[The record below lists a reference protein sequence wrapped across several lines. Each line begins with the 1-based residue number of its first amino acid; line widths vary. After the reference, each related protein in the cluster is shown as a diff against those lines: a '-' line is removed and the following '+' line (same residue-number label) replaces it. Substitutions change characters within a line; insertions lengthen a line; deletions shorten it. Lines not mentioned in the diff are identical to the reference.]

1 MANEVV
7 VESATALWHPS
18 RVRLDID
25 SLRTLQAIVESGSF
39 TAAAA
44 RLHLTQSAVSWKI
57 KRLEERLG
65 HALLVRD
72 GKSVELTEMGREL
85 LLHADKI
92 LAAHDEAIA
101 ALELRE
107 LTGTVRLGCNDEP
120 DLARFA
126 DIIRGF
132 RLEHPLVRVHTRI
145 ALSSVVAGWLRARE
159 LDLALLQVMADD
171 VKDEDVVIR
180 RSTLDWFASP
190 DLVLGEDGTI
200 PMVTFGSRGS
210 YRQIAERAL
219 RDVGLDYFIA
229 VECESSAGVIAAVE
243 AGLGVTVLN
252 TDHPVAANTT
262 ARNHAIEL
270 PRRLPEVCF
279 VARRSKRT
287 RDPAVRA
294 LQAALV
300 AGFSSPAS
308 NGV

>member
-107 LTGTVRLGCNDEP
+107 LTGTVRLDGVLLCETNSPAFQGRDNCGSVYRNPEGTAGG
-120 DLARFA
+120 LNEYTYVNASTY
-126 DIIRGF
+126 
-132 RLEHPLVRVHTRI
+132 LEF
-145 ALSSVVAGWLRARE
+145 S
-159 LDLALLQVMADD
+159 
-171 VKDEDVVIR
+171 
-180 RSTLDWFASP
+180 
-190 DLVLGEDGTI
+190 
-200 PMVTFGSRGS
+200 
-210 YRQIAERAL
+210 
-219 RDVGLDYFIA
+219 A
-229 VECESSAGVIAAVE
+229 VE
-243 AGLGVTVLN
+243 
-252 TDHPVAANTT
+252 
-262 ARNHAIEL
+262 
-270 PRRLPEVCF
+270 
-279 VARRSKRT
+279 
-287 RDPAVRA
+287 
-294 LQAALV
+294 
-300 AGFSSPAS
+300 
-308 NGV
+308 